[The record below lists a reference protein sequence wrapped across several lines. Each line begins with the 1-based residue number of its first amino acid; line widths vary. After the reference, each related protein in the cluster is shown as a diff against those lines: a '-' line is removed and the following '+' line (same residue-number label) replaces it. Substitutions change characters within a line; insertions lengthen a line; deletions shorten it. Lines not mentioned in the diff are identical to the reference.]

1 MPKLSFISGRAFDAG
16 LAALAAVSA
25 GFVVLAMPDA
35 VFTGLVETS
44 RLPAFVPAAQPPLGE
59 TARLAALGSAALLT
73 FAAVWALM
81 TALGRV
87 PARRKPETPVEA
99 DAEAKAPRL
108 RRADAHPD
116 APARR
121 PLLARDLG
129 EPLDL
134 QDHAQAP
141 AEEAPFGHAALE
153 EAPFQEAPFEEAPFE
168 EAGDRPLPGFLIPQ
182 APEPE
187 PVAEAQLE
195 WPQAEP
201 EWSDAEPDLADPEPV
216 TAEAEPEWGE
226 TEPEPQPLPEPRREP
241 QATVLP
247 ISELAAQLPDGE
259 EDPDQSLSQLVNR
272 IEFGLSRKRQALPN
286 ADLPPVEEA
295 PAEPEKVGHRL
306 RSAINDLQKIASSG
320 A

>member
-1 MPKLSFISGRAFDAG
+1 MPKLSFISGRAFDTG

-25 GFVVLAMPDA
+25 GFVVFAMPDSL
-35 VFTGLVETS
+35 FSGLVETS
-44 RLPAFVPAAQPPLGE
+44 RLPEFVPAAQPPLGD

-73 FAAVWALM
+73 FSSVWALM
-81 TALGRV
+81 AGLGRV
-87 PARRKPETPVEA
+87 PARRKPEA
-99 DAEAKAPRL
+99 KAEAAGEAEAPRL

-134 QDHAQAP
+134 HEYTEAP
-141 AEEAPFGHAALE
+141 AEAARSE
-153 EAPFQEAPFEEAPFE
+153 EADA
-168 EAGDRPLPGFLIPQ
+168 RPLPGFLVPQ

-187 PVAEAQLE
+187 PVAEAQPE
-195 WPQAEP
+195 ESQAEP
-201 EWSDAEPDLADPEPV
+201 EGSDSEPERPAARPEVSATEPPA
-216 TAEAEPEWGE
+216 AEAEPDWVEAE
-226 TEPEPQPLPEPRREP
+226 PVIEPEPEPEPQPQPLAQPRRDP
-241 QATVLP
+241 VAPILP
-247 ISELAAQLPDGE
+247 ISEMAAQLPEGE
-259 EDPDQSLSQLVNR
+259 EDPGQSLSQLVNR
-272 IEFGLSRKRQALPN
+272 IEFGLSRKRQALPT
-286 ADLPPVEEA
+286 ADLPPVEEM

>member
-25 GFVVLAMPDA
+25 GFVVLAMPDS
-35 VFTGLVETS
+35 VFSGLVETS

-59 TARLAALGSAALLT
+59 TARLAALGAAALLT

-81 TALGRV
+81 TALGRA
-87 PARRKPETPVEA
+87 PARRKPETPAEA

-134 QDHAQAP
+134 EDHAQVP
-141 AEEAPFGHAALE
+141 AEKASFGQAALE
-153 EAPFQEAPFEEAPFE
+153 EAPIEEAPFEEAPFE

-187 PVAEAQLE
+187 PVAEAQPE
-195 WPQAEP
+195 WSQAEP
-201 EWSDAEPDLADPEPV
+201 ERCDAEPDLADPEPL

-226 TEPEPQPLPEPRREP
+226 PEPQPQPEPRREP
-241 QATVLP
+241 QAAVLP

-259 EDPDQSLSQLVNR
+259 EDPDQPLSQLVNR